1 MDEIRTDSSEYKER
15 FIAYCR
21 DRGLAKDIAI
31 NEFDCWMEDA
41 FETGDPESDAA
52 ESLSYYED

>member
-1 MDEIRTDSSEYKER
+1 MDEIRTDSSEYREQ

-31 NEFDCWMEDA
+31 NEFDC
-41 FETGDPESDAA
+41 
-52 ESLSYYED
+52 